1 MTLTLGERS
10 GSMTQVWSVD
20 VGMVSNMQR
29 QNVLGTGSASMTL
42 QGVNLARLSY
52 TSQVRQG
59 RSGCEGTSWESDTS
73 VRCLVGHGIRGTLR
87 LVMTVGERGGSVTQV
102 WSVDMPGVSVVRREN
117 WVGMGML
124 SVTVHGG
131 SMGSTEFSGRVRE
144 GHTNCESTEWES
156 DSSVRC
162 LSGQGTQRSKR
173 AVVTIG

>member
-102 WSVDMPGVSVVRREN
+102 WSVDMPGVSVVRRVIADA
-117 WVGMGML
+117 WCSQPQVPGAAP
-124 SVTVHGG
+124 V
-131 SMGSTEFSGRVRE
+131 
-144 GHTNCESTEWES
+144 
-156 DSSVRC
+156 
-162 LSGQGTQRSKR
+162 QRQCSASAAPVQPGK
-173 AVVTIG
+173 